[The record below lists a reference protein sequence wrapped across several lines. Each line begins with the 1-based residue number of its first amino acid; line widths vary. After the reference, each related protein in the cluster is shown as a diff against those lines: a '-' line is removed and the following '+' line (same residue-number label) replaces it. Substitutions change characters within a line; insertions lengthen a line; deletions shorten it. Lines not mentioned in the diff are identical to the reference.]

1 MSKFTDMFN
10 KSIRAE
16 IEFIDLD
23 NGEVKLDKVEGKEKQ
38 NAPIDYDPSDKIEE
52 FTNEGYELASKDLD
66 INGVKPTYDDDG
78 HIYYIGFHHGT
89 TVLMQIILL
98 MAIAAINWQ

>member
-1 MSKFTDMFN
+1 MFN

-38 NAPIDYDPSDKIEE
+38 NAQSIMIQ
-52 FTNEGYELASKDLD
+52 AIRSKNSRMKDMNLQA
-66 INGVKPTYDDDG
+66 KT
-78 HIYYIGFHHGT
+78 
-89 TVLMQIILL
+89 
-98 MAIAAINWQ
+98 

>member
-1 MSKFTDMFN
+1 MFN

-38 NAPIDYDPSDKIEE
+38 NAQSIMIQ
-52 FTNEGYELASKDLD
+52 AIRSKNSRMNDMNLQA
-66 INGVKPTYDDDG
+66 KT
-78 HIYYIGFHHGT
+78 
-89 TVLMQIILL
+89 
-98 MAIAAINWQ
+98 

>member
-78 HIYYIGFHHGT
+78 HIY
-89 TVLMQIILL
+89 
-98 MAIAAINWQ
+98 

>member
-1 MSKFTDMFN
+1 M
-10 KSIRAE
+10 
-16 IEFIDLD
+16 
-23 NGEVKLDKVEGKEKQ
+23 
-38 NAPIDYDPSDKIEE
+38 DYDPSDKIEE